1 MRSEVIAALLHPA
14 ISLWPCPSTCIH
26 FSLMFAI
33 SLPQGPIPWQEL
45 ILRRLGVDRLPGLAC
60 ILECSMAYIRRSRPQ
75 TYSPHWY
82 SALSDGQVPVH
93 RRSSHAHS
101 GDTADAHA
109 ANGQAISIPASV
121 LRTAQGISTAPPLA
135 CRPKPSPPFAPAARG
150 SAWSNFDDTALILRR
165 NLRKRII

>member
-45 ILRRLGVDRLPGLAC
+45 ILRRLGVGRLPGLAC
-60 ILECSMAYIRRSRPQ
+60 ILDCSMAFIRRSRPQ
-75 TYSPHWY
+75 TSSPIGTQR

-109 ANGQAISIPASV
+109 ANGQAVSKPASV

-135 CRPKPSPPFAPAARG
+135 CPPKPSPPFAPAAARRG
-150 SAWSNFDDTALILRR
+150 AILM
-165 NLRKRII
+165 IQP